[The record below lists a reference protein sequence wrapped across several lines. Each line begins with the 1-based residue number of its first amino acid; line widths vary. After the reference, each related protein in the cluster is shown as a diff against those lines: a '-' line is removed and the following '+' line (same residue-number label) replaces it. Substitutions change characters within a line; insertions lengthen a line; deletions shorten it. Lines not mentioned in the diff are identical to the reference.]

1 MTINVSFRL
10 LSAFLTLVEHQN
22 FTRAAERFHVSQ
34 STFSGMIQRLEES
47 VGARLFGRNT
57 RNVVLTPEG
66 ELFAEAARHL
76 VKDIQWTFSNLSDYV
91 AKKKGRVAIAA
102 LPSIAADW
110 LPPLVAEYRRL
121 YPGVAIEIHDVLSD
135 SCLDLLQQG
144 LVDIALAAPCE
155 SLDEY
160 ATEPF
165 FSDRFFLVCRRDHR
179 LAALAEVKMDD
190 LRGCDFIRLARASS
204 VHQHLF
210 GAIGELGAINAIAD
224 SGMTSSSFEVKYLS
238 TVAGLIRHGLGVSL
252 LPELTLSQFRDPD
265 LAIVPLAAPGI
276 VRPIHIVWNKEKPLS
291 MAALAMLELIR
302 QQVEKCFGNVDRGA
316 SETGLPALRHDPK
329 GRGRI

>member
-10 LSAFLTLVEHQN
+10 LSAFLTLVEHRN

-47 VGARLFGRNT
+47 VGTRLFGRNT

-76 VKDIQWTFSNLSDYV
+76 VKDIQWTFSNLGDYV

-144 LVDIALAAPCE
+144 LVDIALAAPSE

-165 FSDRFFLVCRRDHR
+165 FADRFFLVCRRDHR
-179 LAALAEVKMDD
+179 LASLAEVKMED

-210 GAIGELGAINAIAD
+210 GAIGEIGAIGAIGD
-224 SGMTSSSFEVKYLS
+224 TGMTSSSFEVKYLS

-276 VRPIHIVWNKEKPLS
+276 FRPIHIAWNKEKPLS
-291 MAALAMLELIR
+291 LAALAMLELIR
-302 QQVEKCFGNVDRGA
+302 EQVKKCFGNGGRGA
-316 SETGLPALRHDPK
+316 SEREGAGLRHDPP
-329 GRGRI
+329 GGSLI

>member
-1 MTINVSFRL
+1 MAINVSFRL
-10 LSAFLTLVEHQN
+10 LSAFLTLVEHRN

-102 LPSIAADW
+102 LPSISADW

-144 LVDIALAAPCE
+144 VVDIALAAPCE

-179 LAALAEVKMDD
+179 LAARDEVKVDD

-210 GAIGELGAINAIAD
+210 GAIGTMGD
-224 SGMTSSSFEVKYLS
+224 TGMTSSSFEVKYLS

-265 LAIVPLAAPGI
+265 LAIVPLAPPGI

-291 MAALAMLELIR
+291 VAAQAMLELIR
-302 QQVEKCFGNVDRGA
+302 LQVKKCFGNG
-316 SETGLPALRHDPK
+316 
-329 GRGRI
+329 GRGVSAAAVSGVRRGPRDGSMI